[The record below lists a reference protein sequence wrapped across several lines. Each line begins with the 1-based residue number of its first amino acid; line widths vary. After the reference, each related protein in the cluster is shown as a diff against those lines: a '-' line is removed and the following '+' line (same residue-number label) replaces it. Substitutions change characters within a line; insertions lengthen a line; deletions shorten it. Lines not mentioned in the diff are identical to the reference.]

1 MTIDRKDP
9 KIAEGI
15 LGRLCPDLNA
25 RRYWAQYALQSI
37 DIARSISQDSWE
49 ITLFPEGAR
58 LNVGQVAVLEL
69 WQDKAAFYCCAPVPV
84 KPSEELRKQKGFG
97 YRAVKLK
104 TDRWFIDVNAL
115 TRVPPPLIEKHLEL
129 VRLAA
134 NAKKISPFHAA
145 HSPGLF
151 AYLEEL
157 AGRAQKGEHHLLA
170 DEVAPGRYYEG
181 AVHSVMVN
189 AYERDRE
196 ARRCCIQHYG
206 PKCVVCGMDFGTVY
220 GAVAD
225 GFIHVHHLKAL
236 SEIGA
241 EYRVDPVADLRPVC
255 PNCHAVI
262 HLGGQTRSIEEV
274 RKFLEST
281 GRANNGMQRT
291 AFRRR

>member
-1 MTIDRKDP
+1 VAIDRKDP
-9 KIAEGI
+9 NIAEGI
-15 LGRLCPDLNA
+15 LGRLCRDLNA

-37 DIARSISQDSWE
+37 DIARSISPDSWE
-49 ITLFPEGAR
+49 ITLFPERAR

-69 WQDKAAFYCCAPVPV
+69 WQDTAAFYCCAPVLV
-84 KPSEELRKQKGFG
+84 NPSEEFRKEKGFG
-97 YRAVKLK
+97 YRAVKVK

-134 NAKKISPFHAA
+134 DAKKISPFRAA

-157 AGRAQKGEHHLLA
+157 AGRAPKGEDRLFA
-170 DEVAPGRYYEG
+170 DEVAYGRYSEG
-181 AVHSVMVN
+181 AVRSVTVN
-189 AYERDRE
+189 AYERDKE

-220 GAVAD
+220 GAAD

-241 EYRVDPVADLRPVC
+241 EYRVNPVADLRPVC

-262 HLGGQTRSIEEV
+262 HLGGQTRSIEDV
-274 RKFLEST
+274 RKLLEST
-281 GRANNGMQRT
+281 GRANRVAGGL
-291 AFRRR
+291 